1 MWLKC
6 GTGAEPYTGAAGL
19 KARVRLD
26 IADRSTPAT
35 LHALEVDNEPVA
47 AI

>member
-6 GTGAEPYTGAAGL
+6 GKGGEPYTGSATL

-26 IADRSTPAT
+26 IAGRSMLRN
-35 LHALEVDNEPVA
+35 LHSLEVDNEPAA